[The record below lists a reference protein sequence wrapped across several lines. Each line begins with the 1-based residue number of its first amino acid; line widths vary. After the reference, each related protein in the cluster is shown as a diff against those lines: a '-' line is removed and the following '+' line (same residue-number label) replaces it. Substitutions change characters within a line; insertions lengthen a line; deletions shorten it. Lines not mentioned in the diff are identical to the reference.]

1 MNKKTCVPR
10 KKKDLEGKK
19 TSSQIRKELNLEPIS
34 TELNQDQMLVYQA
47 LEAEEQPN
55 KPLGNNDEVESEELQ
70 NDMDQEG
77 PRWRETFMAKLKE
90 FFCEMKAA
98 MVILIDQNQTYYD
111 ASGYNNDEVRVR
123 NFRSFLNDD
132 ASIAFST

>member
-1 MNKKTCVPR
+1 
-10 KKKDLEGKK
+10 
-19 TSSQIRKELNLEPIS
+19 
-34 TELNQDQMLVYQA
+34 
-47 LEAEEQPN
+47 
-55 KPLGNNDEVESEELQ
+55 
-70 NDMDQEG
+70 MDRER
-77 PRWRETFMAKLKE
+77 PRWRETLTVKLKDE
-90 FFCEMKAA
+90 FCDMKAA